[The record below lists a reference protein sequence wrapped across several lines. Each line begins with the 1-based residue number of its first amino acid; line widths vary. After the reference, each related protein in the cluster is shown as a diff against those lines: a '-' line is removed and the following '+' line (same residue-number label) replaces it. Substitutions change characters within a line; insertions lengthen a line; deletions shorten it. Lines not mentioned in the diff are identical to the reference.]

1 MLAIL
6 HDMDFVAESFERVI
20 VMAHGEVLADGTR
33 EEVFAQ
39 KEVLE
44 KARIEQPYLTRLCR
58 MLGYERLYFSLKAG
72 GQEEAI

>member
-1 MLAIL
+1 MKIKELASEL
-6 HDMDFVAESFERVI
+6 SLT
-20 VMAHGEVLADGTR
+20 G
-33 EEVFAQ
+33 

-58 MLGYERLYFSLKAG
+58 MLGYEGLYFSLKEG